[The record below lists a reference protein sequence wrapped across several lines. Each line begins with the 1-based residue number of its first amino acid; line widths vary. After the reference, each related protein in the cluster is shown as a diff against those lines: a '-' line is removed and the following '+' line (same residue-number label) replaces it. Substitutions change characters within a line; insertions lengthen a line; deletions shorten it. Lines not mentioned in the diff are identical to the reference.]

1 MEEEKI
7 ERKKRNRS
15 LSTKDIYW
23 WSTIA
28 TIATA
33 SSLAKEARGS
43 STVSA
48 NRESRMNKC
57 NYSTSKSTNSICTK
71 MRSICYRCRS
81 WKKLL

>member
-1 MEEEKI
+1 MEGEKI

-15 LSTKDIYW
+15 LGTKNIYW
-23 WSTIA
+23 WSTMA

-48 NRESRMNKC
+48 NKEC
-57 NYSTSKSTNSICTK
+57 
-71 MRSICYRCRS
+71 
-81 WKKLL
+81 

>member
-1 MEEEKI
+1 VEGEKI

-15 LSTKDIYW
+15 LGTKNIYW
-23 WSTIA
+23 WSTMA

-48 NRESRMNKC
+48 NKEC
-57 NYSTSKSTNSICTK
+57 
-71 MRSICYRCRS
+71 
-81 WKKLL
+81 